1 MRKTIFISIVLV
13 CAAHVVLAQY
23 FQYSQYNFATQRI
36 NPAIVA
42 ASNYASLGMIY
53 RNQSTGGSFNL
64 NSNLLSASYPI
75 LSKKTGQRWSGVGV
89 TLMDDRAGG
98 IFATQEVSMSYAV
111 NIPLSKYQTLSLG
124 FKGLFQQRRI
134 NLDGLYTGSQY
145 IPDRGFDQSIFN
157 GENLQFLNNNFFTIS
172 TGLYWQQTD
181 KNGFRNA
188 YWGISIFD
196 FNKPNASFSK
206 ADDPYSSTAVF
217 SGGVKMYQHDKVL
230 VMPEILFTHS
240 AGNNVINAGAVTSYS
255 LAETKGKSLSRIDIL
270 TKYVLGR
277 SGILGLQLHRENFS
291 IGCSYDFP
299 ILKSNVGNLGAFE
312 VGIELRRLVES
323 KYKRK
328 TNANVKRTPPKSPVV
343 SQKPKTTLKPTSSV
357 VKDSVQR
364 KPPVKNLQTTLKQK
378 QDSVIATAHA
388 GNVKHQPLVLE
399 KITLHFNF
407 EFNSSDL
414 DDDSKTYLDDLIEA
428 LKENDHLRIKLT
440 GHTDN
445 VGSAKFNQKL
455 SLYRADSI
463 KEYLKEKGI
472 DPGRIDTEG
481 RGLHEPLN
489 ENKTDEDRAKNR
501 RVELVIL
508 YDN

>member
-1 MRKTIFISIVLV
+1 MRKVAVLGIILLSTTQF
-13 CAAHVVLAQY
+13 ALGQY
-23 FQYSQYNFATQRI
+23 FHYSQYNFASQRV

-75 LSKKTGQRWSGVGV
+75 LKRKTGQRWSGVGV

-98 IFATQEVSMSYAV
+98 IFATQEASVSYAL
-111 NIPLSKYQTLSLG
+111 NIPLSKFQTISLG
-124 FKGLFQQRRI
+124 FKGLFQQRRV
-134 NLDGLYTGSQY
+134 NLDGLFTGSQY
-145 IPDRGFDQSIFN
+145 ITDRGFDRSIFN
-157 GENLQFLNNNFFTIS
+157 GESLQYLNNNFFTIS

-181 KNGFRNA
+181 KNGMRNA
-188 YWGISIFD
+188 YWGVSIFD

-217 SGGVKMYQHDKVL
+217 SAGVKMYKHDKVS

-255 LAETKGKSLSRIDIL
+255 LAEAKGKSLSRIDIL
-270 TKYVLGR
+270 TKYVVGR

-299 ILKSNVGNLGAFE
+299 VIKSNVGNLGAFE
-312 VGIELRRLVES
+312 VGIEIRKLVES

-328 TNANVKRTPPKSPVV
+328 TTNVKKTPAKVPVV
-343 SQKPKTTLKPTSSV
+343 SQKPKTPVKPSTSTA
-357 VKDSVQR
+357 KDSTQR
-364 KPPVKNLQTTLKQK
+364 KPVAKTLQTTLKHK
-378 QDSVIATAHA
+378 QDSVIATAEA
-388 GNVKHQPLVLE
+388 GNVKHQPLILE

-414 DDDSKTYLDDLIEA
+414 DDDSKKYLDDLAEA
-428 LKENDHLRIKLT
+428 LNENDHLRIKLT

-463 KEYLKEKGI
+463 KDYLKEKGI

-481 RGLHEPLN
+481 RGLNEPLN
-489 ENKTDEDRAKNR
+489 ENKTEEERSKNR